1 MHNDA
6 HDNEFPPSII
16 SGLQVNQ
23 LKTAWQTALGDI
35 LRKSGPVVHWGWN
48 SHAENQQVRSLPGTW
63 MQFKKY
69 QEENN

>member
-6 HDNEFPPSII
+6 NDNEFPPSII

-23 LKTAWQTALGDI
+23 LKTPWQTALGDL
-35 LRKSGPVVHWGWN
+35 LRKPGEGGGD
-48 SHAENQQVRSLPGTW
+48 SHAENQQVCSSPDAR

-69 QEENN
+69 QKENN